1 MKQVQTQGISVV
13 IDTFSK
19 VCRNHH
25 DTKCS
30 CIRRVLQI
38 QILSI
43 RTVDDEN
50 TDKSESCEHII

>member
-1 MKQVQTQGISVV
+1 MEKTDSDTSISVV

-30 CIRRVLQI
+30 CIRRVLLVQI
-38 QILSI
+38 RSI
-43 RTVDDEN
+43 RTVDNEN
-50 TDKSESCEHII
+50 TD